1 MAVAQAKGKMV
12 RGRIALDQAMVRLS
26 ETVVRAPI
34 DGIILQKFVEE
45 GQIISSGISNV
56 SGGSP
61 IADIANMKQVYIE
74 AGIDEID
81 VGKIHIGQSAK
92 VVAEAYPQANF
103 EGQIIRIAPEAKIEQ
118 NVTLFDVIIEVENI
132 DGKLKSGMNATA
144 EITIALENDV
154 LLVPNMALS
163 MAEGGGRHKRR
174 ALLKTDEGFI
184 PRMVKTGASN
194 FKEAIV
200 LEGLD
205 EGDVV
210 GVPMT
215 SRLKDANDR
224 LEQRIKSTRGF
235 GTSGSSDST
244 KRRR

>member
-1 MAVAQAKGKMV
+1 MAQAKGKMV

-118 NVTLFDVIIEVENI
+118 KIRERLQRGTVNLAVRMKVPDAESIYKVNSPII
-132 DGKLKSGMNATA
+132 T
-144 EITIALENDV
+144 
-154 LLVPNMALS
+154 
-163 MAEGGGRHKRR
+163 
-174 ALLKTDEGFI
+174 
-184 PRMVKTGASN
+184 ASN
-194 FKEAIV
+194 RNFPSVSVEV
-200 LEGLD
+200 YW
-205 EGDVV
+205 
-210 GVPMT
+210 
-215 SRLKDANDR
+215 LKPAP
-224 LEQRIKSTRGF
+224 F
-235 GTSGSSDST
+235 
-244 KRRR
+244 RRT